1 MSALRCTSSHFK
13 DMTIFGALEC
23 TVKWMATMA
32 ILKTMPEKTSH
43 GDRTLNR
50 VFPVTVKLT
59 KEELGK
65 VTDFARSQGLARGE
79 WIRDVILRE
88 AGEGPTSD
96 PTLAEILGVRL
107 LLVNVLRPLAAGQ
120 LFAPEAFDKL
130 LDEISDT
137 KYKLADKLATSA
149 GRK

>member
-1 MSALRCTSSHFK
+1 
-13 DMTIFGALEC
+13 
-23 TVKWMATMA
+23 MAKMA
-32 ILKTMPEKTSH
+32 ILETIPDKNSH

-59 KEELGK
+59 KDELGR
-65 VTDFARSQGLARGE
+65 VTEFARSQGLARGE
-79 WIRDVILRE
+79 WMRDVILRE
-88 AGEGPTSD
+88 TGRGPTSD

-107 LLVNVLRPLAAGQ
+107 LLVNVLRPLASGQ
-120 LFAPEAFDKL
+120 VLATDAFDKL

-137 KYKLADKLATSA
+137 KHKLAEKLATSA